1 MLVGKLALQYLVG
14 RVMSS
19 MESPVYSASE
29 TESATMFHYVERESG
44 CWTRRCI
51 YKILIKLHFNERQI
65 NNTK

>member
-1 MLVGKLALQYLVG
+1 
-14 RVMSS
+14 MSL

-44 CWTRRCI
+44 CLTKRCI
-51 YKILIKLHFNERQI
+51 YKVLIKLHFNERQI